1 MATNKPST
9 EVVTVRLERRLKRRL
24 DALARAS
31 KRSKSFLA
39 AEAIG
44 AYVDSQEWQLAAI
57 HEGIAAADRG
67 ELVTHDAVSDWVD
80 SWDTDGERPPPEPE

>member
-1 MATNKPST
+1 MARDKPST

-31 KRSKSFLA
+31 NRSKSFLA

-44 AYVDSQEWQLAAI
+44 AYVNSQEWQLAAI
-57 HEGIAAADRG
+57 QEGVAAADRG
-67 ELVTHDAVSDWVD
+67 DLIAHEAITDWVD
-80 SWDTDGERPPPEPE
+80 SWDTNEERRPPEAE

>member
-1 MATNKPST
+1 MARDKPST
-9 EVVTVRLERRLKRRL
+9 AVVTVRLERRLKRRL
-24 DALARAS
+24 DALAHAS

-57 HEGIAAADRG
+57 QEGVAAADRG
-67 ELVTHDAVSDWVD
+67 ELVSHEAIAEWVD
-80 SWDTDGERPPPEPE
+80 SWDSDEERPPPEPE

>member
-1 MATNKPST
+1 MARDKPST

-24 DALARAS
+24 DALARAA

-57 HEGIAAADRG
+57 QDGVAAADRG
-67 ELVTHDAVSDWVD
+67 DLITHEAITNWVD
-80 SWDTDGERPPPEPE
+80 SWDSDEERPPPEPE